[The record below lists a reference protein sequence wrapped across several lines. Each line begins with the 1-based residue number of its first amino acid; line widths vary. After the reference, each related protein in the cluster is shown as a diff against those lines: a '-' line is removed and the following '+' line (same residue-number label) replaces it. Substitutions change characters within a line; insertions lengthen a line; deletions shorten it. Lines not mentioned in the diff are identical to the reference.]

1 MVGVYGICDGLS
13 RESQDMCKALFLVC
27 AETDEFVQP
36 LGQAPMTLGNIDVA
50 QVFDK
55 IRTAQTVTRHM
66 SSNEY

>member
-1 MVGVYGICDGLS
+1 
-13 RESQDMCKALFLVC
+13 MCKALFLVC